1 MADSNNIPQ
10 EAEQLAEAL
19 NSDDKNTQ
27 KAAKSEVANTNFDK
41 EYQIAQENS
50 NGSGT
55 QSSDPGAMVREAVM
69 SNDSDSQP
77 SMAGQGANQA
87 ANQTPSDST
96 DQPVGQTTNSPGDS
110 DPKDYLDMAKDILQN
125 VDTAA
130 K

>member
-19 NSDDKNTQ
+19 NSHDKDTQ

-55 QSSDPGAMVREAVM
+55 QSSDPGAMVREAVT
-69 SNDSDSQP
+69 SDDSEPFMVNQG
-77 SMAGQGANQA
+77 ANQGANQA
-87 ANQTPSDST
+87 SSDFT

-110 DPKDYLDMAKDILQN
+110 DPKDYLDMAKDILKN

-130 K
+130 E